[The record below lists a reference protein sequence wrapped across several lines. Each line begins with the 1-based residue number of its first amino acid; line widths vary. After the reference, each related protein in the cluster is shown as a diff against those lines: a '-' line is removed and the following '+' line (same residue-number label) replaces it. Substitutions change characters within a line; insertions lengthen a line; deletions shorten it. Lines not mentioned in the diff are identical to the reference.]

1 MNTPEKFSST
11 ADIVIRLLDTNDNVP
26 KFSSD
31 YYIARIPE
39 NSPGGSNVVAVTVS
53 FIHLLRNGFF
63 SGCLWKQFKY
73 LKNSGQGQ
81 VANLTHHLTS
91 GPNSNSFPESTSKKP
106 LREKIKF

>member
-53 FIHLLRNGFF
+53 Y
-63 SGCLWKQFKY
+63 FKC
-73 LKNSGQGQ
+73 
-81 VANLTHHLTS
+81 
-91 GPNSNSFPESTSKKP
+91 
-106 LREKIKF
+106 IKDVSDPADYQNN

>member
-11 ADIVIRLLDTNDNVP
+11 ADVVIRLLDTNDNVP

-53 FIHLLRNGFF
+53 FIHLLRNVFF
-63 SGCLWKQFKY
+63 SGCLWRQFKY
-73 LKNSGQGQ
+73 LKNSGQG
-81 VANLTHHLTS
+81 
-91 GPNSNSFPESTSKKP
+91 K
-106 LREKIKF
+106 